1 MVWLVYMLVF
11 GAVVLVIYSFAGLA
25 NSISMEKVELD
36 RKSKEI
42 QSWNNPMNR
51 FISDQ
56 RLVQFRVSSAV
67 MLGGIFT
74 GILLF
79 ASVTNPL
86 IWIPIAAG
94 MGFVG
99 WMAPLW
105 YYRWK
110 LTDRK
115 NKFESRIL
123 DLTMGLTNGLRSGQA
138 LPQALEAIARRLE
151 GPIQEELMV
160 VMREY
165 RFGLELAEALE
176 RMQQRMPCE
185 DLRLL
190 VTSVKLTSQSGGSMA
205 EVLTRMT
212 EMIRGRTEFQGKL
225 RTLTAQG
232 RFEAIAI
239 SASPFVAFVIL
250 YLVDTELMAPMLKTT
265 VGWMALG
272 VVVLLETIGF
282 YIINKIVTI
291 EV

>member
-1 MVWLVYMLVF
+1 MIYLVYILVF
-11 GAVVLVIYSFAGLA
+11 SAVGLVVWSFVGLA
-25 NSISMEKVELD
+25 NSISMEKAELE
-36 RKSKEI
+36 RKVKDLV
-42 QSWNNPMNR
+42 NLVNPINR
-51 FISDQ
+51 YISDQ
-56 RLVQFRVSSAV
+56 RLAHLRVSSAAL
-67 MLGGIFT
+67 LGGLFA

-86 IWIPIAAG
+86 IWVPLALA
-94 MGFVG
+94 MGTIG

-110 LTDRK
+110 LKERRD
-115 NKFESRIL
+115 KFEGRIL
-123 DLTMGLTNGLRSGQA
+123 DLTMGLANGLRSGQA
-138 LPQALEAIARRLE
+138 LPQGLESIARRLE

-160 VMREY
+160 VLREY
-165 RFGLELAEALE
+165 RLGLELADALE
-176 RMQQRMPCE
+176 RMYQRMPCE

-190 VTSVKLTSQSGGSMA
+190 VTSVRLTTQSGGSMA
-205 EVLTRMT
+205 DVLGRMT

-225 RTLTAQG
+225 KTLTAQG

-239 SASPFVAFVIL
+239 SASPLVAFIIL
-250 YLVDTELMAPMLKTT
+250 YIVDTDLMAPMLRTT
-265 VGWMALG
+265 VGWCGIG

>member
-1 MVWLVYMLVF
+1 MVWLVYILVF
-11 GAVVLVIYSFAGLA
+11 GAVALVVYSFTGLA

-36 RKSKEI
+36 RKSKEL
-42 QSWNNPMNR
+42 QSWANPMNR

-67 MLGGIFT
+67 VLGGCFT

-99 WMAPLW
+99 WMTPFW

-110 LTDRK
+110 LNDRK
-115 NKFESRIL
+115 KKFEGRIL
-123 DLTMGLTNGLRSGQA
+123 DLTMGLANGLRSGQA
-138 LPQALEAIARRLE
+138 LPQGLEAIARRLE

-160 VMREY
+160 VLREY

-176 RMQQRMPCE
+176 RMYQRMPCE

-205 EVLTRMT
+205 DVLSRMT

-225 RTLTAQG
+225 QTLTAQG
-232 RFEAIAI
+232 RFEAMAI
-239 SASPFVAFVIL
+239 SAAPAVAFLIL
-250 YLVDTELMAPMLKTT
+250 YFVDTELMAPMLKTT
-265 VGWMALG
+265 IGWAALG

>member
-86 IWIPIAAG
+86 IWMPIAAG
-94 MGFVG
+94 MGLVG

-115 NKFESRIL
+115 NKFENRIL
-123 DLTMGLTNGLRSGQA
+123 DLTMGLANGLRSGQA

-160 VMREY
+160 VLREY

-176 RMQQRMPCE
+176 RMHQRMPCE

-190 VTSVKLTSQSGGSMA
+190 VTSVRLTSQSGGSMA
-205 EVLTRMT
+205 EVLSRMT

-265 VGWMALG
+265 VGWMARG
-272 VVVLLETIGF
+272 VVVLLETVGF

>member
-36 RKSKEI
+36 RKSKEV

-67 MLGGIFT
+67 MMGGIFT

-94 MGFVG
+94 MGLVG

-105 YYRWK
+105 YYQWK
-110 LTDRK
+110 LKDRK
-115 NKFESRIL
+115 TKFENRIL
-123 DLTMGLTNGLRSGQA
+123 DLTMGLANGLRSGQA

-160 VMREY
+160 VLREY

-176 RMQQRMPCE
+176 RMHQRMPCE

-190 VTSVKLTSQSGGSMA
+190 VTSVRLTSQSGGSMA
-205 EVLTRMT
+205 EVLSRMT

-239 SASPFVAFVIL
+239 SASPFVAFIIL

-272 VVVLLETIGF
+272 VVVLLETVGF

>member
-25 NSISMEKVELD
+25 NSISLEKVELD

-86 IWIPIAAG
+86 IWMPIAAG

-99 WMAPLW
+99 WMVPLW

-225 RTLTAQG
+225 STLTAQG

-272 VVVLLETIGF
+272 VVVLLETVGF

>member
-1 MVWLVYMLVF
+1 MIFLVYLLVF
-11 GAVVLVIYSFAGLA
+11 GAVALVIYSFAGLA
-25 NSISMEKVELD
+25 NSISLEKVELD
-36 RKSKEI
+36 IKSKEL
-42 QSWNNPMNR
+42 QSFANPMNR
-51 FISDQ
+51 YISDQ
-56 RLVQFRVSSAV
+56 RLIQLRVSSAV
-67 MLGGIFT
+67 VLGGLFA

-79 ASVTNPL
+79 ASVTSPF
-86 IWIPIAAG
+86 IWMPISGG

-105 YYRWK
+105 YYNWK
-110 LTDRK
+110 LKDRR

-123 DLTMGLTNGLRSGQA
+123 DLTMGLANGLRSGQA
-138 LPQALEAIARRLE
+138 LPQGLEAIARRLE

-160 VMREY
+160 VLREY
-165 RFGLELAEALE
+165 RFGLELADALE
-176 RMQQRMPCE
+176 RMYQRMPCE

-190 VTSVKLTSQSGGSMA
+190 VTSVRLTAQSGGSMA

-225 RTLTAQG
+225 QTLTAQG

-239 SASPFVAFVIL
+239 SAAPAVAFVIL
-250 YLVDTELMAPMLKTT
+250 YLVDTELMAPMLRTT
-265 VGWMALG
+265 VGWAALG
-272 VVVLLETIGF
+272 AVVLLETIGF

>member
-25 NSISMEKVELD
+25 NSISMEKAELD

-86 IWIPIAAG
+86 IWVPIAAG
-94 MGFVG
+94 MGLVG
-99 WMAPLW
+99 WMSPFW
-105 YYRWK
+105 YYNWK

-115 NKFESRIL
+115 NKFENRIL
-123 DLTMGLTNGLRSGQA
+123 DLTMGLANGLRSGQA

-160 VMREY
+160 VLREY

-205 EVLTRMT
+205 EVLSRMT

>member
-67 MLGGIFT
+67 MLGGVFT

-99 WMAPLW
+99 WMSPFW
-105 YYRWK
+105 YYNWK

-115 NKFESRIL
+115 NKFENRIL
-123 DLTMGLTNGLRSGQA
+123 DLTMGLANGLRSGQA

-160 VMREY
+160 VLREY

-176 RMQQRMPCE
+176 RMHQRMPCE

-190 VTSVKLTSQSGGSMA
+190 VTSVRLTSQSGGSMA
-205 EVLTRMT
+205 EVLSRMT

-239 SASPFVAFVIL
+239 SASPLVAFVIL

>member
-67 MLGGIFT
+67 MMGGIFT

-86 IWIPIAAG
+86 IWMPIAAG
-94 MGFVG
+94 MGLVG

-115 NKFESRIL
+115 NKFENRIL
-123 DLTMGLTNGLRSGQA
+123 DLTMGLANGLRSGQA

-160 VMREY
+160 VLREY

-190 VTSVKLTSQSGGSMA
+190 VTSVRLTSQSGGSMA
-205 EVLTRMT
+205 EVLSRMT

-239 SASPFVAFVIL
+239 SASPLVAFFIL
-250 YLVDTELMAPMLKTT
+250 YFVDTELMAPMLKTT
-265 VGWMALG
+265 IGWMALG
-272 VVVLLETIGF
+272 VVVLLETVGF

>member
-56 RLVQFRVSSAV
+56 RLVQLRVSSAV
-67 MLGGIFT
+67 MLGGIFA

-94 MGFVG
+94 MGLVG
-99 WMAPLW
+99 WMAPFW
-105 YYRWK
+105 YYSWK

-115 NKFESRIL
+115 NKFENRIL
-123 DLTMGLTNGLRSGQA
+123 DLTMGLANGLRSGQA

-160 VMREY
+160 VLREY

-176 RMQQRMPCE
+176 RMHQRMPCE

-190 VTSVKLTSQSGGSMA
+190 VTSVRLTAQSGGSMA
-205 EVLTRMT
+205 EVLSRMT

-265 VGWMALG
+265 IGWMALG

>member
-11 GAVVLVIYSFAGLA
+11 GAVVLVVYSFAGLA
-25 NSISMEKVELD
+25 NSISLEKVELE
-36 RKSKEI
+36 RKSKEL
-42 QSWNNPMNR
+42 QSWANPLNR
-51 FISDQ
+51 YISDQ
-56 RLVQFRVSSAV
+56 RLVQLRVSSAV
-67 MLGGIFT
+67 VLGGLFT

-86 IWIPIAAG
+86 IWMPIAGG
-94 MGFVG
+94 MGVVG
-99 WMAPLW
+99 WMAPVW
-105 YYRWK
+105 YYNWK
-110 LTDRK
+110 LKDRK
-115 NKFESRIL
+115 DKFESRIL
-123 DLTMGLTNGLRSGQA
+123 DLTMGLANGLRSGQA
-138 LPQALEAIARRLE
+138 LPQGLEAIARRLE

-160 VMREY
+160 VLREY

-176 RMQQRMPCE
+176 RMYQRMPCE

-190 VTSVKLTSQSGGSMA
+190 ITSVKLTSQSGGSMA
-205 EVLTRMT
+205 EVLGRMT

-239 SASPFVAFVIL
+239 SASPFVAFIIL
-250 YLVDTELMAPMLKTT
+250 YLVDTELMAPMLRTT
-265 VGWMALG
+265 IGWAALG
-272 VVVLLETIGF
+272 TVVLLETIGF

>member
-1 MVWLVYMLVF
+1 MVWLVYLLVF

-25 NSISMEKVELD
+25 NSISLEKAELD
-36 RKSKEI
+36 RKSKEV
-42 QSWNNPMNR
+42 QSWSNPMNR

-56 RLVQFRVSSAV
+56 RLGQFRVSSAV
-67 MLGGIFT
+67 LLGGIFA

-86 IWIPIAAG
+86 IWLPVAAG
-94 MGFVG
+94 MGFLG

-110 LTDRK
+110 LADRK
-115 NKFESRIL
+115 NRFEARIL

-160 VMREY
+160 VLREY

-190 VTSVKLTSQSGGSMA
+190 VTSVKLTAQSGGSMA
-205 EVLTRMT
+205 EVLSRMT

-250 YLVDTELMAPMLKTT
+250 YLVDTELMAPMLATT
-265 VGWMALG
+265 IGWMALG

>member
-94 MGFVG
+94 MGLVG

-105 YYRWK
+105 YYNWK
-110 LTDRK
+110 LKERK
-115 NKFESRIL
+115 NKFENRIL
-123 DLTMGLTNGLRSGQA
+123 DLTMGLANGLRSGQA

-160 VMREY
+160 VLREY

-176 RMQQRMPCE
+176 RMHQRMPCE

-190 VTSVKLTSQSGGSMA
+190 VTSVRLTSQSGGSMA

-250 YLVDTELMAPMLKTT
+250 YLVDTELMAPMLQTT

-272 VVVLLETIGF
+272 VVVLLETVGF